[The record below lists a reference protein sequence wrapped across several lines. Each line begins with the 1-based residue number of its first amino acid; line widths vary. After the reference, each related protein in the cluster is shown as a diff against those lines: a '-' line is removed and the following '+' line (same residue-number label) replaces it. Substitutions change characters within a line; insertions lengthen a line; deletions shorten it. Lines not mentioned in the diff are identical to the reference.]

1 MRMTR
6 KIESYLLL
14 FIGLIFGFL
23 IWGKDD
29 IQAALTKISITQNL
43 KIENLEL
50 TDAPTLGPDE
60 APVTIIEFGDFEC
73 LYCKAWHDNVL
84 PHILQEFGEQVRF
97 VYLDYP
103 LTDIHS
109 QAFLAAE
116 AAHCAGG
123 QGAYWSYHD
132 ALFEQQE
139 KLANEFYAPLAFEL
153 GLNVDTFQDCLEE
166 GKFAAQV
173 RQSMLTAH
181 DLAFTGTP
189 AFIINGQVLIG
200 AQPLETFQ
208 QIISEEL
215 GK

>member
-6 KIESYLLL
+6 KIESFLLL

-29 IQAALTKISITQNL
+29 IQAALAKISLTQIS
-43 KIENLEL
+43 KIENIDL
-50 TDAPTLGPDE
+50 TGAPALGPDE

-73 LYCKAWHDNVL
+73 PYCKEWHDNIL
-84 PHILQEFGEQVRF
+84 PNILQHYGEQVRF
-97 VYLDYP
+97 LYLDYP

-116 AAHCAGG
+116 AAHCAGD

-139 KLANEFYAPLAFEL
+139 KLANELYAPLAFEL
-153 GLNVDTFQDCLEE
+153 GLDVDIFQDCLEE
-166 GKFAAQV
+166 GNHAPQV
-173 RQSMLTAH
+173 RQSMLTAR

-189 AFIINGQVLIG
+189 AFVVNDQVLIG
-200 AQPLETFQ
+200 AQPFETFQ

>member
-6 KIESYLLL
+6 KIESFLLL

-29 IQAALTKISITQNL
+29 VQAALAKISITQNS

-50 TDAPTLGPDE
+50 AGAPMLGPDE

-73 LYCKAWHDNVL
+73 LYCKEWHDDVL
-84 PHILQEFGEQVRF
+84 PHILEQFGAQVRYI
-97 VYLDYP
+97 YLDYP
-103 LTDIHS
+103 LTDIHA

-116 AAHCAGG
+116 AAHCAGE
-123 QGAYWSYHD
+123 QGGYWPYHE
-132 ALFEQQE
+132 ALFEHQE
-139 KLANEFYAPLAFEL
+139 NLGNDLYAPLAFEF
-153 GLNVDTFQDCLEE
+153 GLDVDTFQACLEE

-200 AQPLETFQ
+200 AQPFETFQ
-208 QIISEEL
+208 KIITEAL

>member
-6 KIESYLLL
+6 KIESFLLL
-14 FIGLIFGFL
+14 FIGLVFGFL

-29 IQAALTKISITQNL
+29 IQAVLAKFSISQNS
-43 KIENLEL
+43 IVENLDL
-50 TDAPTLGPDE
+50 TGAPTLGPDE

-73 LYCKAWHDNVL
+73 PYCKEWHENVFPL
-84 PHILQEFGEQVRF
+84 ILQHFGDQVRF

-103 LTDIHS
+103 LADIHS
-109 QAFLAAE
+109 QAFIAAE
-116 AAHCAGG
+116 AAHCAGE
-123 QGAYWSYHD
+123 QEAYWLYHD
-132 ALFEQQE
+132 ALFEHQE
-139 KLANEFYAPLAFEL
+139 KLGNDLYAPLAFEL
-153 GLNVDTFQDCLEE
+153 GLDVDTFQACLEE

-200 AQPLETFQ
+200 AQPSETFQ
-208 QIISEEL
+208 QIIAEEL

>member
-1 MRMTR
+1 MTR
-6 KIESYLLL
+6 KIKSFLLL

-29 IQAALTKISITQNL
+29 IQAALAKISLMQNS

-50 TDAPTLGPDE
+50 TGAPTLGPDE

-73 LYCKAWHDNVL
+73 PYCKAWHDDVL
-84 PHILQEFGEQVRF
+84 PNILEQYGEQVRF
-97 VYLDYP
+97 IYLDYP

-116 AAHCAGG
+116 AAHCAGE
-123 QGAYWSYHD
+123 QGGYWAYHE
-132 ALFEQQE
+132 ALFEHQE
-139 KLANEFYAPLAFEL
+139 KLDNDLYAPLAFEL
-153 GLNVDTFQDCLEE
+153 GLDVDTFQACLEE
-166 GKFAAQV
+166 GKFAQQV

-200 AQPLETFQ
+200 AQPFETFEK
-208 QIISEEL
+208 IITEAL